1 MAYGRIIGSSR
12 CLIPMRAVKAAALG
26 KGRGRMAETNATAR
40 AGAATS
46 WQRCQ
51 GRLRSLACA
60 IFALAMLLPGLAHA
74 IEAILVEPDLARIDI
89 TAKGELYEGRGD
101 RLQIETAPGA
111 DGYIGRMS
119 VQASTPGTNP
129 SWLVF
134 ALSNPTDKPIV
145 RWLVAPR
152 YTLANSGVFRPEL
165 DAPRIAGV
173 TPSLGFRPEPLKS
186 DRADMFRMNLEPGQT
201 VTFAAE
207 LSSSRVPQ
215 LSLWNPHSYQAKQQ
229 DRMLFNGLLLGITG
243 LLAIFLT
250 AIFAANHRAIFPA
263 TALVAWAALVYFC
276 VDFGFWNKLFP
287 VGPDRTALYRA
298 AAEAGLAASLVLFL
312 YTFLR
317 IGLWH
322 GWIKTLFW
330 GWIAAQFA
338 LIVVAIIDPQT
349 AAGLARAST
358 ILIGGIGTGLICYFA
373 LRGQDRAMS
382 LIPSWMLLVVW
393 LFGAS
398 MIVAG
403 KLSGEVVVSGLVA
416 GLVLIIVLLGFTVT
430 QFAFRSGGGAVSLG
444 PPSLVQMK
452 SLAVDGSGANVF
464 QWHAGRDL
472 VTVGSEVEMELGL
485 DPGSLNLTVDE
496 FLQHMHNA
504 DRDRFRLMLWS
515 LQEKRG
521 GELRI
526 DFRLRRHDG
535 TYVWYDLCAHA
546 APNENVRLL
555 RCVGLMRDVTSLKR
569 SHERLIHDAVHDS
582 LTGLPNRELFMDRLQ
597 GAITRAAEGQS
608 HRPTIIF
615 IDIDRFKNVNKSFGL
630 IIGDSMLL
638 TLGRRLGRHLN
649 PQDTLARL
657 GGDQFAILLISDSDP
672 HHVATLAERVK
683 RALRTPMKIN
693 AKEIILTASIGIV
706 VHDGTQ
712 ATAQEML
719 RDGEMAMLRAKRG
732 GADRIEIFNP
742 AMRGE
747 DESRLPLESE
757 LRMALERRQITVF
770 YQPITRLASN
780 QLAGFEALVRWDH
793 PTRGRLSPDE
803 FIPLAE
809 ESGLIV
815 DLGTYV
821 LGQALDEAANWH
833 KVLPRERDPLFVS
846 VNVSS
851 RQLFRQDM
859 VQEIRLMLAREA
871 VPKGTLKLEITE
883 SLVMENPER
892 AVEILT
898 WLKTF
903 GASLAL
909 DDFGTGYS
917 SLSYLHR
924 FPFDTIKV
932 DRSLVRDSSLNGQTP
947 LILRSVVALAHE
959 LGKEVV
965 AEGVETAA
973 DAAYLRSIGCEF
985 GQGYYYGEP
994 MSAKD
999 VAALLA
1005 ALASHRKRRQRERA
1019 HAPAQPQAA
1028 TGLEVKAP
1036 GQPAIPALP
1045 RPATSGVT

>member
-1 MAYGRIIGSSR
+1 
-12 CLIPMRAVKAAALG
+12 
-26 KGRGRMAETNATAR
+26 MAETNAKVR
-40 AGAATS
+40 SEATVP
-46 WQRCQ
+46 WQGCQ
-51 GRLRSLACA
+51 GWLRALACV
-60 IFALAMLLPGLAHA
+60 IFASIAFLPGLSHA
-74 IEAILVEPDLARIDI
+74 IEAIPVEPDQPQIDI

-111 DGYIGRMS
+111 DGYMGRMA
-119 VQASTPGTNP
+119 VQASTQGTNP

-134 ALSNPTDKPIV
+134 ALSNPTDKRIV

-152 YTLANSGVFRPEL
+152 YTLSNSGVFRPEL
-165 DAPRIAGV
+165 DAPRIAGI

-186 DRADMFRMNLEPGQT
+186 DRADMFRLNLEPGQV

-207 LSSSRVPQ
+207 LSSPSVPQ

-287 VGPDRTALYRA
+287 VEPDRTALYRA

-338 LIVVAIIDPQT
+338 LIIVAIIDPQT

-358 ILIGGIGTGLICYFA
+358 ILIAGIGTGLICYFA

-398 MIVAG
+398 MIVLG
-403 KLSGEVVVSGLVA
+403 KLSGEIVVSGLVA

-472 VTVGSEVEMELGL
+472 VTVGGDVEAELGL
-485 DPGSLNLTVDE
+485 DPGTLNLTVAE
-496 FLQHMHNA
+496 FLQHMHDA
-504 DRDRFRLMLWS
+504 DRERFRIMLWS
-515 LQEKRG
+515 LQEKQG

-535 TYVWYDLCAHA
+535 TYLWYDLRAHA
-546 APNENVRLL
+546 EPNENVRLL
-555 RCVGLMRDVTSLKR
+555 RCVGLMRDVTTHKR

-582 LTGLPNRELFMDRLQ
+582 LTGLPNRELFLDRLQ

-615 IDIDRFKNVNKSFGL
+615 IDIDRFKKVNDNFGL
-630 IIGDSMLL
+630 VIGDSMLL

-672 HHVATLAERVK
+672 HLVATLAERVK

-706 VHDGTQ
+706 VHDGGQ
-712 ATAQEML
+712 STAQDVL

-747 DESRLPLESE
+747 DVSRVPLESE
-757 LRMALERRQITVF
+757 LRMALERRQISVLF
-770 YQPITRLASN
+770 QPITRLASN
-780 QLAGFEALVRWDH
+780 QLAGFEALLRWDH
-793 PTRGRLSPDE
+793 PTRGRLSSDD
-803 FIPLAE
+803 FIPVAE

-815 DLGTYV
+815 DLGNYL
-821 LGQALDEAANWH
+821 LGQALEAAANWH
-833 KVLPRERDPLFVS
+833 KVLPRESDPLFVS

-859 VQEIRLMLAREA
+859 VQEIRLMLVREA
-871 VPKGTLKLEITE
+871 VPKGTLKLEIDE

-903 GASLAL
+903 GASLTL
-909 DDFGTGYS
+909 DDFGAGYS
-917 SLSYLHR
+917 SLNYLHR

-932 DRSLVRDSSLNGQTP
+932 DRALVRDTSLDGQTP
-947 LILRSVVALAHE
+947 HVLRSVVALAHE
-959 LGKEVV
+959 LGKDVV
-965 AEGVETAA
+965 AEGVETAV
-973 DAAYLRSIGCEF
+973 DASNLRSIGCEF
-985 GQGYYYGEP
+985 GQGFYYGEP
-994 MSAKD
+994 MLAKD

-1019 HAPAQPQAA
+1019 HAPAQQPS
-1028 TGLEVKAP
+1028 TGLEVQAP
-1036 GQPAIPALP
+1036 NQPAIPRLP
-1045 RPATSGVT
+1045 GPATSGVT

>member
-1 MAYGRIIGSSR
+1 MTRHASTGVN
-12 CLIPMRAVKAAALG
+12 AVAHWPEG
-26 KGRGRMAETNATAR
+26 
-40 AGAATS
+40 
-46 WQRCQ
+46 Q
-51 GRLRSLACA
+51 GGRSLVCA
-60 IFALAMLLPGLAHA
+60 LLLALIVLVPGLAQA
-74 IEAILVEPDLARIDI
+74 IEATPVDPAAAKIDI

-101 RLQIETAPGA
+101 RLQIETAPGP
-111 DGYIGRMS
+111 DGYIGRMA

-129 SWLVF
+129 GWLVF
-134 ALSNPTDKPIV
+134 ALSNPTDERIT

-165 DAPRIAGV
+165 DAPRITAV

-186 DRADMFRMNLEPGQT
+186 DRADMFRLSLEPGQT
-201 VTFAAE
+201 VTYAAE
-207 LSSSRVPQ
+207 LASTEVPR
-215 LSLWNPHSYQAKQQ
+215 LSLWNANAYQAKQQ
-229 DRMLFNGLLLGITG
+229 DRMLFNGVLLGITG

-263 TALVAWAALVYFC
+263 TALVAWAALIYFC

-287 VGPDRTALYRA
+287 VGPDRTAVYRA

-322 GWIKTLFW
+322 VWIKTMFW

-358 ILIGGIGTGLICYFA
+358 LVIAGVGAVLIAYFA

-382 LIPSWMLLVVW
+382 LIPCWMLLVVW
-393 LFGAS
+393 LLGAS
-398 MIVAG
+398 MVVLG

-452 SLAVDGSGANVF
+452 SLAVDGSGTHVF
-464 QWHAGRDL
+464 QWHAGRDFI
-472 VTVGSEVEMELGL
+472 TVGSDIEIELGL
-485 DPGSLNLTVDE
+485 DPGALNVSVDQ
-496 FLQHMHNA
+496 FIQHMHA
-504 DRDRFRLMLWS
+504 SDRDRFRLMLWS
-515 LQEKRG
+515 LQEKHG
-521 GELRI
+521 GELVI

-535 TYVWYDLCAHA
+535 TYLWYDLRAHA
-546 APNENVRLL
+546 EPNENVRLL
-555 RCVGLMRDVTSLKR
+555 RCVGLMRDITSLKR
-569 SHERLIHDAVHDS
+569 SQERLMHDAVHDS

-608 HRPTIIF
+608 HRPTVIF

-630 IIGDSMLL
+630 VIGDSMLL

-672 HHVATLAERVK
+672 HHVATLAERVR
-683 RALRTPMKIN
+683 RALRTPMKIS

-706 VHDGTQ
+706 VHDGSQ
-712 ATAQEML
+712 QNGQDML
-719 RDGEMAMLRAKRG
+719 RDGEIAMLRAKRG

-742 AMRGE
+742 AMRTE

-757 LRMALERRQITVF
+757 LRMALDRQQISVL

-780 QLAGFEALVRWDH
+780 QLAGFEALLRWDH
-793 PTRGRLSPDE
+793 PSRGRLAAED

-815 DLGTYV
+815 DLGSYV
-821 LGQALDEAANWH
+821 LNQALEEAANWH
-833 KVLPRERDPLFVS
+833 RVLPRDRDPLFVS

-859 VQEIRLMLAREA
+859 VQEIRLMLARES

-898 WLKTF
+898 WLKTY

-924 FPFDTIKV
+924 FPFDVIKV

-965 AEGVETAA
+965 AEGVETQA
-973 DAAYLRSIGCEF
+973 DASYLRSIGCEF

-1005 ALASHRKRRQRERA
+1005 ALASHRKRKQRERA
-1019 HAPAQPQAA
+1019 TAPAEPS
-1028 TGLEVKAP
+1028 GLEVDAP
-1036 GQPAIPALP
+1036 GQGPMTALP
-1045 RPATSGVT
+1045 GPSTA